1 MKQSNVKPCS
11 QIWGTKRR
19 SESFILKSFAA
30 AMSINN
36 TVSLEQVLKLTDL
49 FIFENILIN
58 L

>member
-1 MKQSNVKPCS
+1 MKQNNVNPCS
-11 QIWGTKRR
+11 QILGTKRG

-30 AMSINN
+30 AISISN
-36 TVSLEQVLKLTDL
+36 TVSLEQVLKFTDL